1 MPTLRALAIKFPK
14 DATSPDKEIRRSV
27 SISAFPQPPQSPT
40 RLTSV
45 SQIDCTMAGPRRGS
59 SPQIGTASTTSRIT
73 PPSSK
78 RKTSTIAGHV
88 PVARYSTARSTSLL
102 NGTGEGKSI
111 PNAVRKRVSDG
122 VASLTSPSHSRSSS
136 GQDSCST
143 SATTFEEMDETTRRG
158 REDAKSPLSATPSV
172 REGKESK
179 QNVTVS
185 VRVRPDVTG
194 DKTGKA
200 DGEWMVDGRRSLVAY
215 KGREGGDYF
224 YDNVFAAHDKNQKVY
239 DASAKRLVRRVMEG
253 YHGTVFAYG
262 MTGTGKTFSMQGT
275 ATQPGVIPQA
285 ITDIFAYIRET
296 PSREFL
302 LRVSYLEIYN
312 EKIHDL
318 LSTPAATGVGPGAAQ
333 PEEIKLREDSK
344 RGVYASPLKEE
355 IVQSPTQLLRVIAR
369 GDHSRRTRSTQFN
382 AQSSRS
388 HAVVQIVVESRE
400 RASPGGSKSENRR
413 AVTVHGG
420 VRVSTL
426 SMIDLAG
433 SERAA
438 DNKERRTEGAH
449 INKSLLTL
457 GTVIARLSSDK
468 DKDGHPT
475 DKDGKHLPYRDSKL
489 TRLLQPALSGNSLVS
504 ILCTIQI
511 GCAGSVATATG
522 HTAETLNTLKFA
534 ARAKNNIV
542 SHAKRSEEVMGNG
555 ADAGAYKGLLERYR
569 LEIQSLKN
577 QLAEQPQTRDKPE
590 KKEEEKVEDEVEKQ
604 AELRHEEQMLE
615 MQLARTAL
623 KERIEHLNR
632 LILSSKSSGVNTKSS
647 IAQPTI
653 KSSNNSLRS
662 ATRSLRSSASH
673 STLNGREPAANR
685 TVSLGSVTTVNG
697 GSPDESFSPQAS
709 FHMEPDDLDE
719 ESTGEY
725 GDGTATAN
733 AQIRALQADVADKN
747 RYISTLEKRLLQARR
762 SSQSRTSLA
771 FSCGGRSPSALG
783 GIDADRASILL
794 QEKDAE
800 IADLRAELDDKDRM
814 VNALRSA
821 ARKREMAGIATSEPV
836 SPEAKRGMDGGGVG
850 EVKSLNL
857 DRVLARR
864 RTEEQ
869 PSTAGSNESSPLVGT
884 ADDATASPLTNGH
897 PSLSSNLNQRRSG
910 AKPSPPPPADLPLPP
925 HPPPP
930 SAAGPQ
936 PPSTMAT
943 SGPSSDR
950 PSHHPL
956 SSMTAAKPS
965 PPPSHPSPHRTLK
978 GKPAV
983 NDLSIRILDEMIQDR
998 VESGH
1003 RAKGSG
1009 GSVGAAAGAGVGAA
1023 AISSVPT
1030 NRHQTG
1036 GGGSLQHQRGGNAE
1050 GTGESGGS
1058 RDGAATGPGMG
1069 QLIKGL
1075 RGGSMLVEEE

>member
-1 MPTLRALAIKFPK
+1 
-14 DATSPDKEIRRSV
+14 
-27 SISAFPQPPQSPT
+27 
-40 RLTSV
+40 
-45 SQIDCTMAGPRRGS
+45 MAGPKRVGS
-59 SPQIGTASTTSRIT
+59 AQVATTTSNSRIT
-73 PPSSK
+73 PPASK
-78 RKTSTIAGHV
+78 RSRPSIANNV
-88 PVARYSTARSTSLL
+88 PAAKYSTTRSSSLL
-102 NGTGEGKSI
+102 NGSGDAKQM
-111 PNAVRKRVSDG
+111 PNNVRKRVSDG

-136 GQDSCST
+136 AQDSCST
-143 SATTFEEMDETTRRG
+143 SATTFEDVDETMRRG
-158 REDAKSPLSATPSV
+158 RDETKSTLSATPSV
-172 REGKESK
+172 REGKENK

-185 VRVRPDVTG
+185 VRVRPDVSG
-194 DKTGKA
+194 DKSNKA

-224 YDNVFAAHDKNQKVY
+224 YDNVFATHDQNQKVY

-318 LSTPAATGVGPGAAQ
+318 LSTPAATGVGPGASQ

-400 RASPGGSKSENRR
+400 RAPPIGSSSENRR

-468 DKDGHPT
+468 DKDGNPT

-511 GCAGSVATATG
+511 GSTGSVATANG
-522 HTAETLNTLKFA
+522 HTGETLNTLKFA

-542 SHAKRSEEVMGNG
+542 SHAKRSEEVIGNG

-569 LEIQSLKN
+569 MEIQSLKN
-577 QLAEQPQTRDKPE
+577 QLAEQPKSREKPVE
-590 KKEEEKVEDEVEKQ
+590 QDEKVEEELEKQ
-604 AELRHEEQMLE
+604 AEQRHEEQMLE

-632 LILSSKSSGVNTKSS
+632 LILSSKSSGVNTKGS
-647 IAQPTI
+647 IAQPKI
-653 KSSNNSLRS
+653 KSSDTSLRS

-673 STLNGREPAANR
+673 STLNGREPSNHR
-685 TVSLGSVTTVNG
+685 TVSIGSTTTING
-697 GSPDESFSPQAS
+697 VSPNDVPSPQSS
-709 FHMEPDDLDE
+709 FNINADEDE

-725 GDGTATAN
+725 GDGTATSN

-771 FSCGGRSPSALG
+771 FSTGGRSPSALG
-783 GIDADRASILL
+783 GGEDCASMLL

-800 IADLRAELDDKDRM
+800 IADLRAQLDDKDRM

-821 ARKREMAGIATSEPV
+821 ARKRDMAGVTVSEPV
-836 SPEAKRGMDGGGVG
+836 SPEAKSPIERGRDG
-850 EVKSLNL
+850 KSPSIE
-857 DRVLARR
+857 RVLLRKRA
-864 RTEEQ
+864 EGQAVAGGNEKDPLADIGKAS
-869 PSTAGSNESSPLVGT
+869 PSPTPSPATTDNPTGPSNVISAGSALE
-884 ADDATASPLTNGH
+884 
-897 PSLSSNLNQRRSG
+897 
-910 AKPSPPPPADLPLPP
+910 PSPPPTIDLPSPP
-925 HPPPP
+925 LQSVP
-930 SAAGPQ
+930 SAQ
-936 PPSTMAT
+936 K
-943 SGPSSDR
+943 
-950 PSHHPL
+950 PL
-956 SSMTAAKPS
+956 SSRPPLSKSARAPIPSTSTPTLNS
-965 PPPSHPSPHRTLK
+965 PPPYRTLK

-1003 RAKGSG
+1003 LTRSQKGS
-1009 GSVGAAAGAGVGAA
+1009 VRAAVLAGAGVSTTTSQAA
-1023 AISSVPT
+1023 PAASSTSNPGGT
-1030 NRHQTG
+1030 KQHSRDDSNASRKSNR
-1036 GGGSLQHQRGGNAE
+1036 S
-1050 GTGESGGS
+1050 GTGAG
-1058 RDGAATGPGMG
+1058 GPGMG
-1069 QLIKGL
+1069 MLIQGL
-1075 RGGSMLVEEE
+1075 RGGSMLVEKEEEQGEREDGDDDENNEEEEHERFERENVTVGRP